1 MRTLLY
7 TRGPQGAGKSTF
19 LRQAGLI
26 DYTISADNIRVLVG
40 SPVLGMQGQ
49 RTLPQMYDARV
60 WGMLFDLLEERM
72 ARGELICVDGTHRSK
87 SDTTRYLELASKY
100 RYRVLC
106 ADFSETPLETCL
118 ERNLRRDETRVVPEA
133 TVRDTHAACLRG
145 EHPAGVTRIGAAD
158 DAALGEL
165 AALLRVPTS
174 DLSRYAQ
181 VLHIGDLQGCH
192 APLKALIPEWR
203 DDTFYV
209 FVGDYCDRGPEN
221 AEVLRELMPLTARE
235 NFAFMWGNHEDAL
248 HRFARGLP
256 PIDDEFA
263 ERTGPQLTAAGI
275 TPKEV
280 DAFCDSLVDVF
291 QYTWHQTKVLVSH
304 AGMSTVPER
313 PELISSS
320 QWSRGTGGYSEDIGA
335 AFDEHAPEGW
345 FQVHG
350 HRNFHERPV
359 AESARSFNLEE
370 HVENGGHLRALRLD
384 DAGFHPLRVRNDK
397 IWPAKER
404 LAFGILRD
412 THRIYPAW
420 TGETD
425 AIDAELLASLKAHD
439 LVHER
444 ESQSQPHI
452 SAFNFSRDAFFDKKW
467 DDMTVRAR
475 GLFVDTEHERIVAR
489 SYEKFF
495 NLGERPETQDG
506 ALRANFQ
513 YPIDVWLKENG
524 YLGIIGY
531 DAHTKQLV
539 FASKSSLESDFAGWL
554 RELAKATFGEAGL
567 ERLRRYLR
575 DSCTTAIFEVIDPV
589 RDPHIIEYDAPR
601 LVLLD
606 LIRRHED
613 FQCVDYDQL
622 VRAARYLSLGDKPV
636 PVKERIAQIKDW
648 DAFQGFRRA
657 ADAPE
662 WRYRGQPLE
671 GFVYEDAAG
680 FFVKQK
686 LDYYAFWKYMR
697 GLALRV
703 RKTRGTTKALGRDIS
718 EPRVAAFHAWL
729 VRQADAVLSED
740 IISLRRRYLAG
751 HEEPST
757 KPITSKRDEA
767 ELRGYCAALENL
779 ASRGGE
785 IQSAT
790 AGALLERALA
800 DDRMMDALRTSPL
813 RIPLVLAA
821 DVGDTRRDAADR
833 LNVDVD

>member
-19 LRQAGLI
+19 LREAGLS
-26 DYTISADNIRVLVG
+26 DYTISADAVRVLVG

-60 WGMLFDLLEERM
+60 WRMLFDILEERM
-72 ARGELICVDGTHRSK
+72 ARGEFVCVDGTHRSK
-87 SDTTRYLELASKY
+87 SDTKRYLELAAKY

-118 ERNLRRDETRVVPEA
+118 ERNLQREETRVVPE
-133 TVRDTHAACLRG
+133 TVLRDTHEACLRG
-145 EHPAGVTRIGAAD
+145 EHPESITRI
-158 DAALGEL
+158 DAFERGALGVL
-165 AALLRVPTS
+165 AALLATPTC
-174 DLSRYAQ
+174 DLSDYAQ
-181 VLHIGDLQGCH
+181 VLHVGDLQGCH
-192 APLKALIPEWR
+192 APLKTLVPQWR

-221 AEVLRELMPLTARE
+221 AEVLQELMPLTTRD
-235 NFAFMWGNHEDAL
+235 NFAFVWGNHEDSL
-248 HRFARGLP
+248 HRFARGLSP
-256 PIDDEFA
+256 EDDEFR
-263 ERTGPQLTAAGI
+263 ERTVPQLNAAGI
-275 TPKEV
+275 TPEEV
-280 DAFCDSLVDVF
+280 EAFCASLVDVF
-291 QYTWHQTKVLVSH
+291 RYTWHDKKVLVSH
-304 AGMSTVPER
+304 AGMSTVPKR
-313 PELISSS
+313 PELISSL
-320 QWSRGTGGYSEDIGA
+320 QWSKGTGGYSEDIGA

-345 FQVHG
+345 VQVHG

-359 AESARSFNLEE
+359 AESERSFNLEE

-404 LAFGILRD
+404 LAWGILRD

-420 TGETD
+420 SGETD
-425 AIDAELLASLKAHD
+425 AIDEELLASLQAHD
-439 LVHER
+439 LVLER
-444 ESQSQPHI
+444 KSQSQPHI

-475 GLFVDTEHERIVAR
+475 GLFVDTEHARIVAR

-554 RELAKATFGEAGL
+554 RDLAKETFGESGL

-575 DSCTTAIFEVIDPV
+575 DSCTTAIFEVIDPE

-613 FQCVDYDQL
+613 FQRVDYDQL

-636 PVKERIAQIKDW
+636 PVKERIAQIKSW
-648 DAFQGFRRA
+648 EGFQGFRHA
-657 ADAPE
+657 ADAPD

-729 VRQADAVLSED
+729 IRQSDAVLSED

-751 HEEPST
+751 HEEPAT
-757 KPITSKRDEA
+757 EPITHKRDDA
-767 ELRGYCAALENL
+767 ELRGFCVALENL
-779 ASRGGE
+779 AKHKGD
-785 IQSAT
+785 IQPGT
-790 AGALLERALA
+790 ANALIERALA
-800 DDRMMDALRTSPL
+800 NDQMMEALRASLL
-813 RIPLVLAA
+813 RVPLVLAA
-821 DVGDTRRDAADR
+821 DVGDARRDAADR